1 MNIQWIDTISQYE
14 QLFQLPM
21 EKRSNYFRYEMMGP
35 FEAMWRTIQVPMKPS
50 VEGGYDVIMA
60 CGMLGILALNEDELG
75 LSALDK
81 IKAGRVQETVE
92 KSLQECIQYAERM
105 QLCIKSEQLLAGLFL
120 ADPEKLKHDHGY
132 SGFGGIPG
140 FIQLY
145 LYPNEYNLKRLPALV
160 AHEFHH
166 NLRFSYF
173 NWNHG
178 DVTLGEYM
186 IIEGLA
192 ESFAAELYGKEFIGP
207 WVTSLDEDDLA
218 YSIEVMRT
226 ALQKKGFAD
235 MSGYMFGDEV
245 ATAQG
250 YDPVGMSYG
259 AGYSVGYHVVQSF
272 LNRNNVT
279 IAEATLM
286 SSEDILKG
294 SGVFG

>member
-1 MNIQWIDTISQYE
+1 MIIQWKDTISQYE
-14 QLFQLPM
+14 QLFQLPV

-35 FEAMWRTIQVPMKPS
+35 FETMWRTIQVPMKPA
-50 VEGGYDVIMA
+50 VDGGYDVIMA
-60 CGMLGILALNEDELG
+60 CGMLGLLGLNEDELG
-75 LSALDK
+75 LAALDK
-81 IKAGRVQETVE
+81 IRASGAQETVK

-105 QLCIKSEQLLAGLFL
+105 QLRIRSEQLLAGLFL
-120 ADPEKLKHDHGY
+120 ADPVKLKHDHGY

-140 FIQLY
+140 YIQLY

-166 NLRFSYF
+166 NVYFSYF
-173 NWNHG
+173 DWNHG

-192 ESFAAELYGKEFIGP
+192 ESFAAELYGKELIGP
-207 WVTSLDEDDLA
+207 WATSLDEDDLA

-226 ALQKKGFAD
+226 ELNKKGFATI
-235 MSGYMFGDEV
+235 SGYMFGDEV
-245 ATAQG
+245 AKAQG
-250 YDPVGMSYG
+250 YEPVGMSHG

-272 LNRNNVT
+272 LSRNNVT

-286 SSEDILKG
+286 SSEDILQG